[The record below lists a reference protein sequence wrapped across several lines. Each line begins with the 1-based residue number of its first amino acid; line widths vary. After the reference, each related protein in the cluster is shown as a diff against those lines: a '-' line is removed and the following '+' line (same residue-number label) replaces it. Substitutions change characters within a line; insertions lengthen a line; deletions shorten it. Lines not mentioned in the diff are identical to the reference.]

1 MNLKDFYYFLD
12 LSQQQSFT
20 GVAQKHGISQ
30 PSVSYAVKRLEKEFH
45 CQLIAHDPSH
55 RTFKLT
61 PQGEILLRH
70 IHKILP
76 EIQGAKKEILRSL
89 SQFNTIGFPP
99 IIIDYLVR
107 KQPAFI
113 SNVAALQ
120 SIHPVQ
126 EGSVELLEMLS
137 KGELD
142 ASFLGSLEP
151 IKDHRFQVREMAK
164 RDLFYILHHNH
175 PLASKKVLQFSDVID
190 EDFIIPDEHFVHL
203 KAFEQLNERYHHE
216 ATPFFQTDD
225 IQLLKQLLRKQVG
238 ISLLADLALTDGEE
252 ELIAIPMA
260 ENERISF
267 YVSLVE
273 PKESNLKPEVI
284 QFFEKL
290 LN

>member
-1 MNLKDFYYFLD
+1 MNFKDFYYFYD
-12 LSQQQSFT
+12 LSQLQSYT

-30 PSVSYAVKRLEKEFH
+30 PSVSYAIKRLEKEFH
-45 CQLIAHDPSH
+45 CPLIAHDPSP

-61 PQGEILLRH
+61 LQGEILLRH
-70 IHKILP
+70 IQKVLP

-113 SNVAALQ
+113 NNVAALQ

-151 IKDHRFQVREMAK
+151 IRDHRFQVQEMGK
-164 RDLFYILHHNH
+164 RNLFYILHRNH
-175 PLASKKVLQFSDVID
+175 PLATKKLLHFSDVIN

-225 IQLLKQLLRKQVG
+225 IQLLKQLLRKEVG
-238 ISLLADLALTDGEE
+238 ISLLADLALTDSED

-260 ENERISF
+260 KDELISF
-267 YVSLVE
+267 Y
-273 PKESNLKPEVI
+273 I
-284 QFFEKL
+284 
-290 LN
+290 

>member
-1 MNLKDFYYFLD
+1 M
-12 LSQQQSFT
+12 
-20 GVAQKHGISQ
+20 
-30 PSVSYAVKRLEKEFH
+30 
-45 CQLIAHDPSH
+45 
-55 RTFKLT
+55 
-61 PQGEILLRH
+61 LRH
-70 IHKILP
+70 IQKVLP

-89 SQFNTIGFPP
+89 SQFNTVGFPP

-113 SNVAALQ
+113 SNVATLQ

-273 PKESNLKPEVI
+273 PRESNLKPEVI

>member
-30 PSVSYAVKRLEKEFH
+30 PSVSYAIKRLEKEFH

-70 IHKILP
+70 IQKVLP

-175 PLASKKVLQFSDVID
+175 PLASKKVLQFSD
-190 EDFIIPDEHFVHL
+190 FVHL

>member
-1 MNLKDFYYFLD
+1 MNFKDFYYFYD
-12 LSQQQSFT
+12 LSQLQSYT

-30 PSVSYAVKRLEKEFH
+30 PSVSYAIKRLEKEFH
-45 CQLIAHDPSH
+45 CPLIAHDPSP

-61 PQGEILLRH
+61 LQGEILLRH
-70 IHKILP
+70 IQKVLP

-113 SNVAALQ
+113 NNVAALQ

-151 IKDHRFQVREMAK
+151 IRDHRFQVQEMGK
-164 RDLFYILHHNH
+164 RNLFYILHRNH
-175 PLASKKVLQFSDVID
+175 PLATIKLLHFSDVIN

-225 IQLLKQLLRKQVG
+225 IQLLKQLLRKEVG
-238 ISLLADLALTDGEE
+238 ISLLADLALTDSED

-260 ENERISF
+260 KDELISF
-267 YVSLVE
+267 YISLVE
-273 PKESNLKPEVI
+273 PRESNLKPEVI